1 MSDEWILVGTFPEY
15 NDEAWAEQKRWS
27 DVAEDVA
34 LYPDVNVRV
43 VTLEGGAVRIEVSRD
58 LYSFFQGTPGT
69 F

>member
-1 MSDEWILVGTFPEY
+1 MSDEWILVGTFPDY

-34 LYPDVNVRV
+34 LYPDMNVRV
-43 VTLEGGAVRIEVSRD
+43 VKLKDGGVRVEVSQD
-58 LYSFFQGTPGT
+58 LYSFFQGQPGS